1 MPKKPLERF
10 ERMAQRWAERSL
22 GRLFG
27 GRLDPVEISADLAR
41 AIENNQQ
48 NGFAPNEFRVQLHP
62 VDYSEMR
69 ANWPDVSAILA
80 HYVLQIARE
89 LRLQMATD
97 PVVELIASPDIARH
111 YAHIHATHKVIEME
125 ETGVF
130 QPITAYDPLVAL
142 RERDAFLIV
151 NGRRHVPLDKPQ
163 LTIGR
168 RTDCDIVVEGKTV
181 SRRHAQL
188 RWRFGKFIIYDL
200 GSRGGTYVSGER
212 VQECA
217 LRVGDLIQ
225 LADVKLIYGEGL
237 TQKTKAIEEDVS
249 QATQMHPRFEIQQ

>member
-10 ERMAQRWAERSL
+10 EIMAQRWAERSL

-48 NGFAPNEFRVQLHP
+48 GGYAPNEFRVQLHP
-62 VDYSEMR
+62 VDYADMR
-69 ANWPDVSAILA
+69 TKWPDVAAILA
-80 HYVLQIARE
+80 HYVLQISRE
-89 LRLQMATD
+89 LRLQLATD
-97 PVVELIASPDIARH
+97 PTVELVASPDIARH
-111 YAHIHATHKVIEME
+111 YAHIHAAHKAVPIE
-125 ETGVF
+125 ETAVF
-130 QPITAYDPLVAL
+130 RPIREYDPLAML
-142 RERDAFLIV
+142 HERDAFLIV

-168 RTDCDIVVEGKTV
+168 RTDCDIVVEGRTV

-200 GSRGGTYVSGER
+200 GSRAGTFINGER
-212 VQECA
+212 VEECV
-217 LRVGDLIQ
+217 LRVGDLVQ
-225 LADVKLIYGEGL
+225 LADVKLIYGEGSAE
-237 TQKTKAIEEDVS
+237 TQQMRAVDDDEPQI
-249 QATQMHPRFEIQQ
+249 TQMHPRLDV